1 MADIAL
7 QADEFALHILS
18 EELNRRN
25 TYKWKTASGEVID
38 VKDMTTT
45 HLKNAIRKLKDHL
58 SEQEI
63 LREAYCDYMA
73 EDY

>member
-1 MADIAL
+1 MADIIL
-7 QADEFALHILS
+7 QADELALHILS

-25 TYKWKTASGEVID
+25 TYKWKTANGEVIN

-45 HLKNAIRKLKDHL
+45 HLKNTIRKLKDYL

-63 LREAYCDYMA
+63 LREAYCDYMS
-73 EDY
+73 EY

>member
-1 MADIAL
+1 MADIIL
-7 QADEFALHILS
+7 QADELALRILS

-25 TYKWKTASGEVID
+25 TYKWKTASGEVIN
-38 VKDMTTT
+38 VKDMTIT
-45 HLKNAIRKLKDHL
+45 HLKNAIRKLKNRL
-58 SEQEI
+58 SEQRI

>member
-1 MADIAL
+1 MADIIL
-7 QADEFALHILS
+7 QADELALHILR

-25 TYKWKTASGEVID
+25 TYKWKTASGEVIN

-45 HLKNAIRKLKDHL
+45 HLKNAIRKLENHL

-63 LREAYCDYMA
+63 LRDLCDYMS
-73 EDY
+73 EY